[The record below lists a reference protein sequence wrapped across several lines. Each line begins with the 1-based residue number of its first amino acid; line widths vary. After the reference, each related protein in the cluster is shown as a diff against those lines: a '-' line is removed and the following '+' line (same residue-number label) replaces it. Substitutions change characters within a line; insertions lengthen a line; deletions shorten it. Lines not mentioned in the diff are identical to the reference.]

1 MAKKETYKD
10 KIRKQ
15 VKQNFG
21 TNEVP
26 EWLNLTIEN
35 YAKTLEMRDIYAEQ
49 IHKDGP
55 LLNEVGSM
63 GQPIRKQHPICALLY
78 QQEQLCL
85 QYAKALGFTAAKAAA
100 KTEDPGKVEDDDPMK
115 KFYQDARK

>member
-15 VKQNFG
+15 VKQNLK
-21 TNEVP
+21 TDKVP
-26 EWLNLTIEN
+26 EYLDLTIEN
-35 YAKTLEMRDIYAEQ
+35 YAKTLEMRDLYAKQVVEV
-49 IHKDGP
+49 GP
-55 LLNEVGSM
+55 LINEVGSM
-63 GQPIRKQHPICALLY
+63 GQPIRKQNPICSLLY

-100 KTEDPGKVEDDDPMK
+100 KTDPQSGNDDNPMDK
-115 KFYQDARK
+115 LAEALK

>member
-1 MAKKETYKD
+1 MANNETYKA

-15 VKQNFG
+15 VKKNLG
-21 TNEVP
+21 TEEVP

-35 YAKTLEMRDIYAEQ
+35 YAKTLEMRDLYAEQ
-49 IHKDGP
+49 IKADGP
-55 LLNEVGSM
+55 LITDIGSM

-85 QYAKALGFTAAKAAA
+85 QYAKALGFTTAKAAA
-100 KTEDPGKVEDDDPMK
+100 KVDPSAAGEDNPMDK
-115 KFYQDARK
+115 LAQVLK

>member
-15 VKQNFG
+15 VKQNLK
-21 TNEVP
+21 TDKVP
-26 EWLNLTIEN
+26 EYLDLTIEN
-35 YAKTLEMRDIYAEQ
+35 YAKTLEMRDLYAKQVVEV
-49 IHKDGP
+49 GP
-55 LLNEVGSM
+55 LINEVGSM
-63 GQPIRKQHPICALLY
+63 GQPIRKQNPICSLLY

-100 KTEDPGKVEDDDPMK
+100 KIEVSANTETDKLKELLEDI
-115 KFYQDARK
+115 Q